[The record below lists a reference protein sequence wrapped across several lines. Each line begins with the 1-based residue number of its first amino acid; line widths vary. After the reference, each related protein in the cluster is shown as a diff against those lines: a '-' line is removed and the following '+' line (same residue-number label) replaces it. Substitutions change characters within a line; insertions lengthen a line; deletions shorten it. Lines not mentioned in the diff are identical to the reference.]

1 MKTFQTLSSLFLGI
15 SLALT
20 SCGGGQNLESRL
32 FEPLA
37 IEKPEWQES
46 PQGAYRADGA
56 RGQYIMI
63 LPDSDAVI
71 AVTADSPNLQ
81 GEQNLIYKYIFPVLA
96 ELK

>member
-15 SLALT
+15 SLVLT
-20 SCGGGQNLESRL
+20 SCGGGQNLESDGSL
-32 FEPLA
+32 P
-37 IEKPEWQES
+37 
-46 PQGAYRADGA
+46 RADGA